1 MMNVEYSSSS
11 GPSYTDLLPQA
22 SGEKKYR
29 NRYQIGREKDQ
40 DMQTKNAQSGVH
52 TVP

>member
-22 SGEKKYR
+22 SGEKIKYG
-29 NRYQIGREKDQ
+29 NKYQIGRGKKVREVD
-40 DMQTKNAQSGVH
+40 
-52 TVP
+52 

>member
-22 SGEKKYR
+22 SGGKKIKYG
-29 NRYQIGREKDQ
+29 NRYQIGREKKK
-40 DMQTKNAQSGVH
+40 TKNTQSRVY